1 MHASWSRN
9 RTPTKSLANKIP
21 IEVWEGK
28 KLKMNKS
35 HNFGCLVQYLKVG
48 AEKSKQGDK
57 FAHRTCFGVFLGMA
71 AGSAGYN
78 VFDPHRAGVIARTD
92 VRFFEEVPGYP
103 KLMGGRAPQVE
114 ATAEK
119 HFFYL
124 FPDTEDEPPA
134 TLVPA
139 SAIPPNMPAV
149 VPPMPAPAAPAAP
162 VPAAANNLQ
171 HDDFQP
177 QAVEVPIIAIELS
190 DNQFGINNARGGDA
204 GEEEVQGGGANPRVG
219 EPGSI
224 AERVMARRRAN
235 FAQYGDIL

>member
-1 MHASWSRN
+1 M
-9 RTPTKSLANKIP
+9 PLA
-21 IEVWEGK
+21 
-28 KLKMNKS
+28 L
-35 HNFGCLVQYLKVG
+35 
-48 AEKSKQGDK
+48 A
-57 FAHRTCFGVFLGMA
+57 LGIA

-114 ATAEK
+114 ANAEK

-124 FPDTEDEPPA
+124 FPDTDDEPPA
-134 TLVPA
+134 ALVPA
-139 SAIPPNMPAV
+139 TVVLPVMPAV
-149 VPPMPAPAAPAAP
+149 LPALPAPAVPAALA
-162 VPAAANNLQ
+162 PAAANNPAHL
-171 HDDFQP
+171 HFQP
-177 QAVEVPIIAIELS
+177 QAAEVPIDAIELS
-190 DNQFGINNARGGDA
+190 DIQSGINKAGGGDG

-219 EPGSI
+219 ELGSI